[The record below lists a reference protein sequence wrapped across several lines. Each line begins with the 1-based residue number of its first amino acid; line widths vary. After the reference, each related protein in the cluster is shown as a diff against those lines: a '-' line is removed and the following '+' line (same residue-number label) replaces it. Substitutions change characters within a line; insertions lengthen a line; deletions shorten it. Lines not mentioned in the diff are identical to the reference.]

1 MPSYVTL
8 FNWTE
13 QGVKTVKQLDQRI
26 ADAERAAA
34 QLGAKLKDIY
44 VVMGRYDIVAIW
56 EAPNDEAAAKLAL
69 AISMKGNSRSETL
82 RAFTRQEFGGITGGL
97 P

>member
-13 QGVKTVKQLDQRI
+13 QGVKTVKQFDQRI

-34 QLGAKLKDIY
+34 QMGAKLKDVY
-44 VVMGRYDIVAIW
+44 VVMGRYDVIVVW
-56 EAPNDEAAAKLAL
+56 EAPDDETAAKLAMTV
-69 AISMKGNSRSETL
+69 AMKGNSRSETL
-82 RAFTRQEFGGITGGL
+82 RAFTPQEFGRITSGL

>member
-13 QGVKTVKQLDQRI
+13 QGVKTVKQFDQRV

-34 QLGAKLKDIY
+34 QVGAKLKDAY
-44 VVMGRYDIVAIW
+44 VVMGRYDVVVIW
-56 EAPNDEAAAKLAL
+56 EAPDDETMAKLAL
-69 AISMKGNSRSETL
+69 AVGMKGNSRSETL
-82 RAFTRQEFGGITGGL
+82 RAFTRQEFASIVGGM